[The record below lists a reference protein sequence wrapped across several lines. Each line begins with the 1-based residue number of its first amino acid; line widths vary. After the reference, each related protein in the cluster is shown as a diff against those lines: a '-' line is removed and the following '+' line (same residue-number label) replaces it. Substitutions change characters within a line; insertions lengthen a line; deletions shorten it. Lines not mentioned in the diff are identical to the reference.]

1 MTEIFITDIQTK
13 AQADYILSH
22 LKAENTDLK
31 ANYDLNETG
40 LAFPCGHTILR
51 VEGETI
57 NPEKGM
63 NLMVNLKVKV
73 EILEDKICE
82 K

>member
-22 LKAENTDLK
+22 LKAENTELK

-40 LAFPCGHTILR
+40 LAFPCGHTIFRL
-51 VEGETI
+51 EGETI
-57 NPEKGM
+57 NSEKM
-63 NLMVNLKVKV
+63 MSLMANLKVKV
-73 EILEDKICE
+73 KPLEDKIC
-82 K
+82 KK